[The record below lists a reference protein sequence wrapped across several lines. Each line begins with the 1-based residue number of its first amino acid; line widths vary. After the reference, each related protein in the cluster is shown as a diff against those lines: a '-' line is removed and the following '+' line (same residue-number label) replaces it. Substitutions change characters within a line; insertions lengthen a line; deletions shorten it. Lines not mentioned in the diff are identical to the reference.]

1 MNEWFDAE
9 QRAERAQQL
18 TESHR
23 WAEALAE
30 LDAALDINP
39 SNINWQAQRGFLL
52 DQLERFDEAVQAY
65 RDVLESEPEDRET
78 LLALGIDLERVG
90 RLSES
95 ASLLER
101 LRRFHPNFEPGFCF
115 GILVHAELEQ
125 HERAEEL
132 FYLAQQLQ
140 EDCPNCFYHMGI
152 SLAERGEFERAV
164 YCWGRVLSIDPGF
177 EGVHGQMARAYRAA
191 GDLASAQEWYLKAI
205 REDPGD
211 IELLFEMGTLL
222 VEREKIDLAVIKFRQ
237 VLELAPDHVDGQFAL
252 SEVLLHQNAGEEA
265 LELLESVSELDS
277 EYPGLALR
285 IGAARL
291 KLGQRDEALPFLEQA
306 VEDAPTNKEALMLL
320 GNCFLWLQRPEKAA
334 DQFRRIIALDNSL
347 ANVYHNLGVC
357 CFLTNDH
364 EQGIRHCRRALELKP
379 DYLLAIVKLVLAYQ
393 RLGQFAESKE
403 MIRCGLRVDRDNS
416 LLKHLGRRMWR
427 ARLKYYVRRLGA
439 SFRVLF
445 GRG

>member
-18 TESHR
+18 TESRR

-39 SNINWQAQRGFLL
+39 SNVNWQAQRGFLL
-52 DQLERFDEAVQAY
+52 DQLERFDEAIEAY
-65 RDVLESEPEDRET
+65 RDVLDAEPEDRET

-95 ASLLER
+95 AAVLDR
-101 LRRFHPNFEPGFCF
+101 LRAFHPDFEPGFCF
-115 GILVHAELEQ
+115 GILVCAELEQ
-125 HERAEEL
+125 HDQAEEL
-132 FYLAQQLQ
+132 FYLAQHLR

-152 SLAERGEFERAV
+152 SLAERGEFKRAL
-164 YCWGRVLSIDPGF
+164 YCWERVLDIDAAF
-177 EGVHGQMARAYRAA
+177 EGVRGQMARAHRAA
-191 GDLASAQEWYLKAI
+191 GDPDAAHDWYLKAV

-211 IELLFEMGTLL
+211 TDLLFEMGNLL
-222 VEREKIDLAVIKFRQ
+222 FEQGKFERATTKFRQ
-237 VLELAPDHVDGQFAL
+237 VLELSPDHVDAHFAL
-252 SEVLLHQNAGEEA
+252 AEVMLSQDKTDKAI
-265 LELLESVSELDS
+265 ELLSALHELDE

-285 IGAARL
+285 QGAAHL
-291 KLGQRDEALPFLEQA
+291 KLGQRDEALPFLELA
-306 VEDAPTNKEALMLL
+306 VEESPTNKEALMLL
-320 GNCFLWLQRPEKAA
+320 GNCLLWLQRPEKAA

-347 ANVYHNLGVC
+347 PNVYHNLGVC

-364 EQGIRHCRRALELKP
+364 EQGIRHCQRALELRP
-379 DYLLAIVKLVLAYQ
+379 DYTLAIVKLVLAYQ
-393 RLGQFAESKE
+393 RLGRFPEAKG
-403 MIRCGLRVDRDNS
+403 MILHGLKVDPDNS

-427 ARLKYYVRRLGA
+427 ARVKYRLG
-439 SFRVLF
+439 RVGAAIGRLF